1 MPALLSSADSSLQG
15 GRRPLSSHDTE
26 CKRDFGDLFLRSMI
40 SFMRAP
46 PSQPNPLLEVS
57 SPHIIPLGVRIQHMG
72 FEGTQAFRLQ
82 QQKTLKDFNQKSDM
96 IKLYFSKASLLH

>member
-1 MPALLSSADSSLQG
+1 
-15 GRRPLSSHDTE
+15 
-26 CKRDFGDLFLRSMI
+26 
-40 SFMRAP
+40 MRAP

-57 SPHIIPLGVRIQHMG
+57 SPHIIPLGVRIQYMG
-72 FEGTQAFRLQ
+72 FEGTQTFSLQ